1 MPNIP
6 IEVFVYTYKHKLGL
20 CYLYINQSEDKKL
33 IETLTIEGVGVDIIE
48 NENVEEIKNIDNSSS
63 VIHIEL
69 LPKEER
75 FVQIK
80 ANKINWSVRTG
91 IALTV
96 ETI

>member
-6 IEVFVYTYKHKLGL
+6 IDIFVYTYKHKLGL

-48 NENVEEIKNIDNSSS
+48 NEEVGEVKNIQNNS
-63 VIHIEL
+63 IINIEL

-75 FVQIK
+75 FIQIK
-80 ANKINWSVRTG
+80 ANKINWSVKTG

>member
-6 IEVFVYTYKHKLGL
+6 IDIFVYTYKHKLGL

-48 NENVEEIKNIDNSSS
+48 NEELGEVKNIQNNS
-63 VIHIEL
+63 IINIEL

-75 FVQIK
+75 FIQIK
-80 ANKINWSVRTG
+80 ANKINWSVKTG